1 MKARLVAPRGGNE
14 SAIRTVRIDS
24 NLANLRVD
32 MPYPVGKWSEESR
45 PFGLDIE
52 YLSTRE
58 ILGRATF
65 GDMRALARYRVGAN
79 GRWGLDRAGV
89 RADAIPASLPAHRG
103 LRVEGSL
110 DRLLLDD
117 WFDLRLRPAAPSGRR
132 LADATKPTQLSDF
145 LHAVNLRVGKLQL
158 FGFQWPDVRG
168 LVQAEE
174 ATWRVDLAGPNLS
187 GQMIVPQELNG
198 ARSLIMRLDK
208 LVATPVPVSA
218 GAPPTTSGQTDPR
231 AFPALN
237 VRIDDLSYK
246 EHALGALELQAN
258 KVEMGLRFDVMNLEQ
273 PSSRVQGRGQW
284 LMTSQGPRSTLMAS
298 MLSTD
303 MEATLQALNYPK
315 FMAAKRVEIKA
326 DLNWPGGYDRQMLSV
341 ASGTMVLDVEAGQLL
356 SVQPG
361 AGGRVLGL
369 LSIDAVRR
377 RLTLDFSDLTDKGLG
392 FDRIH
397 GDFDLREGNAFTNNL
412 LLRGPAVEIGIAGR
426 TGLGTRDYEQTAV
439 VTGSVG
445 STLPVAGLVA
455 GGPAIGAALYLFTK
469 VFKEPLKGIARGY
482 YRIGGT
488 WENPQVERVDAAQA
502 REASGPKDGG

>member
-1 MKARLVAPRGGNE
+1 
-14 SAIRTVRIDS
+14 
-24 NLANLRVD
+24 
-32 MPYPVGKWSEESR
+32 
-45 PFGLDIE
+45 
-52 YLSTRE
+52 
-58 ILGRATF
+58 
-65 GDMRALARYRVGAN
+65 MRALARYRIGAN
-79 GRWGLDRAGV
+79 GRWSLDRAGV

-103 LRVEGSL
+103 LRIEGSL

-132 LADATKPTQLSDF
+132 LADSAKPTQLSDF

-168 LVQAEE
+168 LVQAED

-187 GQMIVPQELNG
+187 GQVIVPQELNG

-208 LVATPVPVSA
+208 LVATPVQVSA

-231 AFPALN
+231 TFPALN
-237 VRIDDLSYK
+237 VRIGDLSYK

-258 KVEMGLRFDVMNLEQ
+258 KVDMGLRFDVMNLEQ

-397 GDFDLREGNAFTNNL
+397 GDFELREGNAFTNNL

-455 GGPAIGAALYLFTK
+455 GGPAVGAALYLFTK

-502 REASGPKDGG
+502 REASNPKDGG